1 MNESDNILLELSPE
15 QKLRL
20 LGALAQL
27 SMSDRKLAQE
37 EEDLFINFAGWLGVE
52 QDTTR
57 QILVERSNIE
67 RLRLTDLPRKVRAMV
82 FVTGAVMVLVDGKF
96 VKQERSDLAILAS
109 SLSIAPKSA
118 VETIK
123 QLRVRAKLEVHF
135 AQAMRLCAPLADKQ
149 SEWQTS
155 TRNIFHVL
163 GVFLGVGIGAFAAPT
178 ILPGVFIGFFAGTFG
193 GGFLVNVIADSES
206 FDPNEYNFNDL

>member
-1 MNESDNILLELSPE
+1 MNESDNILLELGQE
-15 QKLRL
+15 HKLRL

-27 SMSDRKLAQE
+27 SMSDRKLAKE
-37 EEDLFINFAGWLGVE
+37 EEELFINFAGWLGVD
-52 QDTTR
+52 QDTTQ
-57 QILVERSNIE
+57 QILVARSDVE
-67 RLRLTDLPRKVRAMV
+67 RLRLNDLPRKVRAMV

-96 VKQERSDLAILAS
+96 VEQERSDLAILAS

-123 QLRVRAKLEVHF
+123 QLRRRARLEVHF
-135 AQAMRLCAPLADKQ
+135 EQAMRLCSPLADKQ

-193 GGFLVNVIADSES
+193 GGLLGNVIAGTES
-206 FDPNEYNFNDL
+206 FDPNEYNFRDL